1 MPHAAS
7 RLAGQRLMV
16 GFDGTAFNADLAHL
30 IDTVKVGGVILFA
43 ANISAPD
50 QLQQLCADIQG
61 HARAGHRP
69 PLFIAI
75 DQEGGQVARLKK
87 PFSEFPGGSPAMRD
101 ETDAETFAAIT
112 ARELTLVGVNMD
124 MAPVLDIAFDP
135 ASSVM
140 AGRAF
145 GADPEWVT
153 RLGLTVVST
162 LQREGILAVAKHF
175 PGIGRT
181 TLDSHRDLP
190 RLPTDYDTLAASDL
204 LPFKAAARADV
215 AGIMLS
221 HILYQG
227 LDPHWPASLSSRIAA
242 DLLRRDMGYDGLVM
256 TDDLDMGAIARH
268 YDIRTCIRR
277 ILTAGID
284 LALICHKSPK
294 IETAHEEI
302 ARCLRDDPDLAAK
315 GERCLARILRVK
327 AGYLGGGIPST
338 AGAAT

>member
-1 MPHAAS
+1 
-7 RLAGQRLMV
+7 MV

-30 IDTVKVGGVILFA
+30 IDTVNVGGVILFA

-50 QLQQLCADIQG
+50 GLQQLCADIQG
-61 HARAGHRP
+61 HARAGGQP

-87 PFSEFPGGSPAMRD
+87 PFSEFPGGSPALRD

-135 ASSVM
+135 AGSVM

-190 RLPTDYDTLAASDL
+190 RLATEYDTLAASDL

-221 HILYQG
+221 HILYQD
-227 LDPHWPASLSSRIAA
+227 LDPDWPASLSSRIAG
-242 DLLRRDMGYDGLVM
+242 DLLRRDLGYDGLVM

-277 ILTAGID
+277 ILAAGID

-302 ARCLRDDPDLAAK
+302 VRCLRDDPDLAAK
-315 GERCLARILRVK
+315 GERSLARILRVK
-327 AGYLGGGIPST
+327 AAYLSGGIPQT

>member
-1 MPHAAS
+1 MTHTAS
-7 RLAGQRLMV
+7 LLAGQRLMV
-16 GFDGTAFNADLAHL
+16 GFDGTAFNADLAYL
-30 IDTVKVGGVILFA
+30 IDTLNVGGVILFA

-61 HARAGHRP
+61 HARAGRRP

-101 ETDAETFAAIT
+101 EADAESFAAIT

-135 ASSVM
+135 ALSVM
-140 AGRAF
+140 SGRAF
-145 GADPEWVT
+145 GADPDRVT
-153 RLGLTVVST
+153 RLGLTVVRT

-190 RLPTDYDTLAASDL
+190 RLATDYDILAASDL

-227 LDPHWPASLSSRIAA
+227 LDPDWPASLSSRIA
-242 DLLRRDMGYDGLVM
+242 DGLLRRGMGYDGLVM

-277 ILTAGID
+277 ILAAGID

-294 IETAHEEI
+294 IETAYEEI
-302 ARCLRDDPDLAAK
+302 ARCLRDDPDLATS
-315 GERCLARILRVK
+315 GERCLARILRFK
-327 AGYLGGGIPST
+327 DAYLSGGILPT
-338 AGAAT
+338 AGAAI

>member
-1 MPHAAS
+1 MPHVQS

-30 IDTVKVGGVILFA
+30 IDTVNVGGVILFA

-50 QLQQLCADIQG
+50 GLQQLCADIQG
-61 HARAGHRP
+61 HARAGRRP

-101 ETDAETFAAIT
+101 
-112 ARELTLVGVNMD
+112 
-124 MAPVLDIAFDP
+124 PVLDIAFDP

-327 AGYLGGGIPST
+327 AAYLSGGIPST

>member
-1 MPHAAS
+1 MPHVQS
-7 RLAGQRLMV
+7 RLAGQSLMV

-30 IDTVKVGGVILFA
+30 IDTVNVGGVILFA

-61 HARAGHRP
+61 HARAGRRP

-101 ETDAETFAAIT
+101 ETDAEAFAAIT

-221 HILYQG
+221 HILYQD

-277 ILTAGID
+277 ILTAEID

-315 GERCLARILRVK
+315 GERSLARILRVK
-327 AGYLGGGIPST
+327 AAYLSGGIPPT
-338 AGAAT
+338 AGAPT

>member
-1 MPHAAS
+1 MPHTAS
-7 RLAGQRLMV
+7 LLAGQRLMV

-30 IDTVKVGGVILFA
+30 IDTVNVGGVILFA

-50 QLQQLCADIQG
+50 GLQQLCADIQG
-61 HARAGHRP
+61 HARAGRRP

-227 LDPHWPASLSSRIAA
+227 LDPHWPASLSRRIAA

-302 ARCLRDDPDLAAK
+302 TRYLRDDPDLAAK

-327 AGYLGGGIPST
+327 AAYLSGGISQTAST
-338 AGAAT
+338 AT

>member
-1 MPHAAS
+1 MPHVPS

-16 GFDGTAFNADLAHL
+16 GFEGTAFNADLAHL
-30 IDTVKVGGVILFA
+30 IDTVNVGGVILFA

-61 HARAGHRP
+61 HARASRQP

-153 RLGLTVVST
+153 RLGLRVVST

-221 HILYQG
+221 HILYQD

-327 AGYLGGGIPST
+327 AAYLSGGIPQT